1 MQAIGINPNPLFSTS
16 TFLSEGASSLL
27 SRTEIC
33 ALLSLEPPELR
44 VTRLDSYRHLVNST
58 YISSSSSGECYY
70 KAAAYFRDDPFLT
83 RAGAIG
89 EIKSMRTSDPNT
101 VLEACAKEVVT
112 YLINIVTEDTL
123 LEEDAKLQ
131 RNKAEN
137 LYRRFGVRV
146 GEERNGNDVV
156 MGESGLGSE
165 SKMSD

>member
-1 MQAIGINPNPLFSTS
+1 
-16 TFLSEGASSLL
+16 
-27 SRTEIC
+27 
-33 ALLSLEPPELR
+33 
-44 VTRLDSYRHLVNST
+44 
-58 YISSSSSGECYY
+58 
-70 KAAAYFRDDPFLT
+70 
-83 RAGAIG
+83 
-89 EIKSMRTSDPNT
+89 MRTSDPNT